1 MRGLLGAVLAL
12 TVAALTVM
20 SASFGAQ
27 AAGPSFNCK
36 HAKKGAER
44 MVCSSEELSALDL
57 ELVGLYGRTQIELPK
72 WDALAAKKEQRDWLL
87 DRDACGPAFEC
98 ISNSYHERIQELR
111 NWLH

>member
-1 MRGLLGAVLAL
+1 MVLEEGTMRGLLGAVL
-12 TVAALTVM
+12 ALTVM

-57 ELVGLYGRTQIELPK
+57 ELVGLYGRTQSNFPSGTRSRRRKSSAIGCSTAMLAVLP
-72 WDALAAKKEQRDWLL
+72 
-87 DRDACGPAFEC
+87 
-98 ISNSYHERIQELR
+98 SNAS
-111 NWLH
+111 

>member
-12 TVAALTVM
+12 MVM
-20 SASFGAQ
+20 SAPFGAQ
-27 AAGPSFNCK
+27 AAGPSFSCK

-44 MVCSSEELSALDL
+44 MVCSSEELSAFDL
-57 ELVGLYGRTQIELPK
+57 ELAGLYGRTQIELPK
-72 WDALAAKKEQRDWLL
+72 WDARAAKKEQRDWLL

-98 ISNSYHERIQELR
+98 ILNSYHQRIQELR